1 MPNIVVENLYHS
13 YGAKPALQ
21 AIDLIIRPGFN
32 VILGPNGAGK
42 STLFSLLTGILPAQ
56 KGQVRY
62 DQQDI
67 KTQRRSI
74 MHRLGVVFQQPTLD
88 LNLSVQQNLTYFG
101 ALHGITKVSVMRQCE
116 PLLQSFGL
124 AERLSDS
131 TRSLNQGHR
140 RRIEI
145 IRALIHQPQFLL
157 LDEATVGLDADTR
170 QLVLNTLRDYV
181 TVNDVTLLWTTHL
194 MDEVQSNDA
203 LTLLHKGKIQA
214 QGLTTDLLVQAQC
227 NSVFDWYC
235 SLTQTVEAM

>member
-1 MPNIVVENLYHS
+1 
-13 YGAKPALQ
+13 
-21 AIDLIIRPGFN
+21 
-32 VILGPNGAGK
+32 
-42 STLFSLLTGILPAQ
+42 
-56 KGQVRY
+56 
-62 DQQDI
+62 
-67 KTQRRSI
+67 
-74 MHRLGVVFQQPTLD
+74 
-88 LNLSVQQNLTYFG
+88 
-101 ALHGITKVSVMRQCE
+101 MRQCE

-140 RRIEI
+140 RRLEI

-214 QGLTTDLLVQAQC
+214 QGITTDLLVQAQC

>member
-1 MPNIVVENLYHS
+1 MSNIVVENLCHS

-21 AIDLIIRPGFN
+21 AIDLVIRPGFN
-32 VILGPNGAGK
+32 VVLGPNGAGK

-101 ALHGITKVSVMRQCE
+101 ALHGIAKVSVMQRCE

-124 AERLSDS
+124 TERLSDC

-140 RRIEI
+140 RRLEI

-170 QLVLNTLRDYV
+170 QLVLNTLREYV
-181 TVNDVTLLWTTHL
+181 TDNNVTLLWTTHL
-194 MDEVQSNDA
+194 MDEVDKEDV
-203 LTLLHKGKIQA
+203 LTLLHKGKVKA
-214 QGLTTDLLVQAQC
+214 QGKTKDLLAHAKC
-227 NSVFDWYC
+227 SSVFEWYC

>member
-1 MPNIVVENLYHS
+1 MSNIVVENLYHS

-32 VILGPNGAGK
+32 IILGPNGAGK

-67 KTQRRSI
+67 KTQRQSI

-101 ALHGITKVSVMRQCE
+101 ALHGIAKVSVMRQCE

-124 AERLSDS
+124 AERLNDS

-140 RRIEI
+140 RRLEI

-181 TVNDVTLLWTTHL
+181 TINDVTLLWTTHL

-214 QGLTTDLLVQAQC
+214 QGITADLLVQAQC